1 MMHINPNR
9 VSASRTAWCLV
20 ATLLVTGMAQAA
32 SRDEDEPIR
41 INARSV
47 EADDKTGT
55 VVYSGNVKV
64 EQGRLSI
71 QADRVEIKMRKSKTE
86 LVRATGKPAKL
97 RQRAEGD
104 AGETQ
109 AEADRVD
116 YHVSLRKVDL
126 TGHVSLRRGEDVFT
140 ADALH
145 YDLDSKSLKAT
156 GDDKGAGRVHAVI
169 QPKKQAAEPAA
180 RP

>member
-1 MMHINPNR
+1 M
-9 VSASRTAWCLV
+9 
-20 ATLLVTGMAQAA
+20 LLVTFVARAA
-32 SRDEDEPIR
+32 SPDEDEPVR

-47 EADDKTGT
+47 EADNRTGA
-55 VVYSGNVKV
+55 VIYSGNVVV

-71 QADRVEIKMRKSKTE
+71 QADRVEIKTRKSKTE
-86 LVRATGKPAKL
+86 LVRATGKPVKL

-104 AGETQ
+104 SGEIQ

-126 TGHVSLRRGEDVFT
+126 VGHVSLRRGEDLFT
-140 ADALH
+140 ADILH
-145 YDLDSKSLKAT
+145 YDLKTKSLSAS
-156 GDDKGAGRVHAVI
+156 GDDKGDGRVHAVI
-169 QPKKQAAEPAA
+169 QPKKTGAEPAP

>member
-1 MMHINPNR
+1 M
-9 VSASRTAWCLV
+9 ASRNIALSRPV
-20 ATLLVTGMAQAA
+20 ASLLLSFLLATMAHAA

-41 INARSV
+41 VDARSV
-47 EADDKTGT
+47 EANDKTGAM
-55 VVYSGNVKV
+55 VYSGDVLV

-71 QADRVEIKMRKSKTE
+71 QADRVEITTRKGKTE

-104 AGETQ
+104 SGEIR

-116 YHVSLRKVDL
+116 YRVSLRKVDL
-126 TGHVSLRRGEDVFT
+126 VGHVLLRRGDDLFT
-140 ADALH
+140 AEVLH
-145 YDLDSKSLKAT
+145 YDLDSKSLNAA
-156 GDDKGAGRVHAVI
+156 GDEKSDGRVHAVI
-169 QPKKQAAEPAA
+169 QPKKPDSEPAP